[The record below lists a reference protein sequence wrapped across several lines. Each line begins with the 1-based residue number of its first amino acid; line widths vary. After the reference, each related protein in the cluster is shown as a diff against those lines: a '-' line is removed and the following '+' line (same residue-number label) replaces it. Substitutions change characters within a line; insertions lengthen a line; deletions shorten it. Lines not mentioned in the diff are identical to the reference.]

1 MLGRGLQR
9 GVVMGIQ
16 TPPRNWLLAAA
27 LVAAVALP
35 ACASGDDATPV
46 PTATPM
52 PTATPVPTATPT
64 PTPPVA
70 ATVETVAATPT
81 RTPAVTAT
89 VETVAA
95 TPAEALPAVEDTY
108 VGVGASAATTVVVL
122 AQGGPLPFLA
132 PTHELTSRLGALD
145 LEQVFLV
152 NVHQAQTIDP
162 GAFAVGDITFEEA
175 VAASSRSVAMLAAV
189 VEHFQDQGKTVY
201 VVGISFGAFVVQELL
216 ATQGNVAEGYLIVTG
231 RLDMPDGIWTEFAE
245 GRRAGF
251 ARGVEIVKHTGAEG
265 AQGGGG
271 AAFYRNSARL
281 AAGLGHHRYSERLA
295 HVDMT
300 NVVYVFAALDEQVGR
315 LTDPELAFLA
325 QRGAQVVEHDGGHGT
340 PGPVMY
346 DAFARLLPAE
356 LLEHPS
362 NGAP

>member
-1 MLGRGLQR
+1 MLGPGVQR
-9 GVVMGIQ
+9 GVAMAIQ

-27 LVAAVALP
+27 IAAAVALW
-35 ACASGDDATPV
+35 ACGSGDDATSTPSA
-46 PTATPM
+46 PT
-52 PTATPVPTATPT
+52 T
-64 PTPPVA
+64 PTPPPAVKATVDTVAATATRTPTVA
-70 ATVETVAATPT
+70 ATVETVS
-81 RTPAVTAT
+81 
-89 VETVAA
+89 A
-95 TPAEALPAVEDTY
+95 TPAEALPPVEDTY
-108 VGVGASAATTVVVL
+108 VGVGASDATTVVVL
-122 AQGGPLPFLA
+122 AQGGPLPYLA

-175 VAASSRSVAMLAAV
+175 VATSSRSVAMLAAV
-189 VEHFQDQGKTVY
+189 VDHFQDQGKTVY
-201 VVGISFGAFVVQELL
+201 VVGISFGAFVVHELL

-245 GRRAGF
+245 GRTAGF
-251 ARGVEIVKHTGAEG
+251 VDGVEIVKYPDSGGQDRAGAS
-265 AQGGGG
+265 
-271 AAFYRNSARL
+271 FYRNSSRL

-295 HVDMT
+295 HVDMA

-315 LTDPELAFLA
+315 LTDPELAFLV
-325 QRGAQVVEHDGGHGT
+325 QRGAEVVEHDGGHGI

-346 DAFARLLPAE
+346 DAFARLLPPE